1 MLHSFIFSGAPN
13 EYTIY
18 MNMHT
23 RNPYFLVIFKTPS
36 AFLLL
41 LRFSRGQVSR
51 RRRIIA
57 PHGVRG
63 VRVIFIALR
72 NENEIS
78 DAPLSRADE
87 ICMSV
92 LTFELVLI
100 VEPLITLIFR
110 ERASPPPPPRMA
122 RGEEERDGANK
133 NCSCQF
139 FRLSFLILAL
149 PSK

>member
-1 MLHSFIFSGAPN
+1 MSKAG
-13 EYTIY
+13 
-18 MNMHT
+18 
-23 RNPYFLVIFKTPS
+23 
-36 AFLLL
+36 
-41 LRFSRGQVSR
+41 
-51 RRRIIA
+51 RIIA

-122 RGEEERDGANK
+122 RGGERDGANK
-133 NCSCQF
+133 KCSCQF